1 MFNVRFFLRVFDIDP
16 EYAISNRLH
25 NEAIDRGDF
34 NAMLDVAFDL
44 N

>member
-16 EYAISNRLH
+16 EHAISNRLH